1 MADDAPPTPA
11 KEVTAATD
19 ALAAVSASVTGPGT
33 PNVATV
39 KSAPDRMARWALILA
54 GPAVSAMLAACVA
67 ILTWVFWPDVVKW
80 READLGAK
88 IIQGVAWVALVLA
101 GLLGLIVFRL
111 ASGSLKSVSA
121 RALGGSLEIDTGGDD
136 TEDGRRDRRHR
147 EGP

>member
-1 MADDAPPTPA
+1 MADDPAPAP
-11 KEVTAATD
+11 KEMAAATD
-19 ALAAVSASVTGPGT
+19 ALAAVSATVTGPGT

-67 ILTWVFWPDVVKW
+67 ILTWVFWPDVVRWK
-80 READLGAK
+80 EADLGGK
-88 IIQGVAWVALVLA
+88 IIQGVAWVALILA

-136 TEDGRRDRRHR
+136 TEDARRRRHR
-147 EGP
+147 DDGP

>member
-1 MADDAPPTPA
+1 MADSAP
-11 KEVTAATD
+11 KEVASATD
-19 ALAAVSASVTGPGT
+19 ALTTVAASVTGPGT

-54 GPAVSAMLAACVA
+54 GPAISAMLMACVA

-80 READLGAK
+80 QEPELGRAV
-88 IIQGVAWVALVLA
+88 IQGIAWVALMLA

-136 TEDGRRDRRHR
+136 TEEGRRDRN